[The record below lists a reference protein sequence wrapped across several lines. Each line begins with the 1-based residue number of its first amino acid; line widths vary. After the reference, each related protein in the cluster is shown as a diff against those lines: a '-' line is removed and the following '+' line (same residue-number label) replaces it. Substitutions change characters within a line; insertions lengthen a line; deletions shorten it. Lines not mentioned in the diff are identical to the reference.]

1 MRKIELSD
9 FFSNIKECDID
20 TILAAFNESND
31 YMGNPNRNL
40 IKKVN
45 YKTMNLNVK
54 AFKLPHFLNQFIYG
68 YIRKSKAS
76 RSFEYANRLLNYN
89 IGTPKPLAYVEYNN
103 LFGLRKS
110 FYISENIDYDLTYRE
125 LVSEPKTPNHDLILR
140 AFTQFTFN
148 LHEKGVNFL
157 DHSPG
162 NTLIVTKAETYDFY
176 LVDLNRMKF
185 QNMSFH
191 DRMQNFSRLSP
202 KKEMVEM
209 MSDEYAKI
217 SGLDFEIVFA
227 KMWQLTE
234 EFQEKFHKKQRLKK
248 QLKFWR
254 K

>member
-9 FFSNIKECDID
+9 FFSTINESDVNSILTAFDI
-20 TILAAFNESND
+20 SND

-45 YKTMNLNVK
+45 YKSMNLNVK
-54 AFKLPHFLNQFIYG
+54 AFKLPHLVNQFIYG
-68 YIRKSKAS
+68 YVRKSKAS
-76 RSFEYANRLLNYN
+76 RSFEYANKLLEFN
-89 IGTPKPLAYVEYNN
+89 IGTPKPLAYIENKN
-103 LFGLRKS
+103 IFGLRKS
-110 FYISENIDYDLTYRE
+110 FYISENINYHLTYRE
-125 LVSEPKTPNHDLILR
+125 LVTESDFPNHEIILR
-140 AFTQFTFN
+140 AFTRFTFD
-148 LHEKGVNFL
+148 LHENGVNFL

-162 NTLIVTKAETYDFY
+162 NTLIVSKTDSYDFY

-185 QNMSFH
+185 QNMSFQ

-202 KKEMVEM
+202 KKEMVKV

-217 SGLDFEIVFA
+217 SGLDFETVFA

-248 QLKFWR
+248 QFKFW
-254 K
+254 